1 MDKDRSDPERQDQL
15 QQSEDTEQ
23 PSKGPSLLLMYS
35 LIALAL
41 LLAIFCAA
49 MIVLPF
55 YEHR

>member
-1 MDKDRSDPERQDQL
+1 MAKNRSERDPHNPQPQREESD
-15 QQSEDTEQ
+15 E
-23 PSKGPSLLLMYS
+23 PSKGPSLVLLYS

-41 LLAIFCAA
+41 LLAVAAAA